1 MNADEIEST
10 VNRLLQLRNQG
21 VSISDIEKMDAFDTF
36 KTKNRLF
43 FETIVSGSHDP
54 HIFKKMMTMKRKL
67 ESGSTQY
74 EVDVKFGKF
83 MAEKY
88 IDPVIKK

>member
-1 MNADEIEST
+1 MNANEIEEIVEHLLFLIKNIT
-10 VNRLLQLRNQG
+10 VAEINQMP
-21 VSISDIEKMDAFDTF
+21 EFDNF
-36 KTKNRLF
+36 KTKNKLF
-43 FETIVSGSHDP
+43 FETILAGHHDP
-54 HIFKKMMTMKRKL
+54 QIFKKMMAMKRKL

-88 IDPVIKK
+88 IDPVIKN